1 MSNCAFQSARS
12 IFSNG
17 DAIWINQLLPIRQ
30 NVCFGMATDVH
41 FTDRSTAQLQVL
53 LLEVI

>member
-1 MSNCAFQSARS
+1 MLFNQQEVFFQMVMLFGLINYCQLVKMSALV
-12 IFSNG
+12 
-17 DAIWINQLLPIRQ
+17 WL
-30 NVCFGMATDVH
+30 TDVH